1 MSVCGPILAGLF
13 EIFTQPMPQGHISS
27 SKSLQL
33 KATHT
38 AHVTNATIKQT
49 MQLKIPEN
57 VTISVKAKKHFANV
71 YRLQF
76 PGRKSTDPLL
86 ALNVLFGQ

>member
-1 MSVCGPILAGLF
+1 M
-13 EIFTQPMPQGHISS
+13 
-27 SKSLQL
+27 QL